1 MNKIYKAFFSKTK
14 GCVIVASEAA
24 KSHGKSDRK
33 SVTKALVV
41 LFGMALC
48 TGTVQAAINFIGYV
62 DANNNHYLNDENNSL
77 ISMGLWKGV
86 SPTLQNPN
94 DTGLIY
100 DINKGSYSFAGMP
113 TPNLPEENTVYF
125 GLGNSSGG
133 FFRDLKEGEVANFIK
148 SIECTKNYQG
158 KYYYRIYYNRM
169 VKDEV
174 GKISLESGGYES
186 YVCDQSKQNCPMSFG
201 QTLNSNNKEELLNVA
216 NQLSQYLDGDPISS
230 GAVGP
235 YDGVVSRRLTGVSE
249 GEISATSYDAVNGK
263 QLYELQQQ
271 IATGGSEY
279 LSVNAS
285 DVVASPSTSAKA
297 IGARSMAVGEEANAK
312 GSHSSAVG
320 YMASAEA
327 DNSVAL
333 GSKSTVLN
341 TDIKDT
347 DSAGVVSVGS
357 SDGTTGFKRR
367 VINVADGVNASDAA
381 TVGQVG
387 TISRSNIKSSLENVL
402 GVTVADDGSKM
413 TAGEIGQTGKTTV
426 SEAISTVK
434 QSVDGKLD
442 KNLSNLT
449 DEGKTAFT
457 TLAKD
462 SVKVNAGDHVSV
474 SSDADGYTVSV
485 IADGTVKGDKD
496 SHLVTGSA
504 VATAIDKE
512 TRLAGNGNYVQS
524 TNSAAQNLSVLDTQI
539 KANETEIG
547 KKANSDASNITVA
560 SWQSVLG
567 TGKAEENN
575 SGLVT
580 GGTLFASLGTKADL
594 SLGNLSE
601 AGLQKIT
608 ELSQASL
615 KIVNGNHTTVTTGT
629 DGGVVTYAVD
639 VAADGTVKGANDSHL
654 VTGKTVSDAMDAET
668 RVANNGNYVLSANT
682 AAQNLAVLDTQIY
695 ANADAIQTNKTAIGT
710 KANNDASGINVD
722 SWQKT
727 LGTGEATQGNT
738 GLVTGDTLFD
748 SLATKANNDAT
759 GIDLA
764 AWQGTL
770 GNGEAK
776 ENNAG
781 LITGGTLY
789 NSLAGKADLSLG
801 NINEDGKQRITALAQ
816 GSLKVIDG
824 THTTV
829 TTGEDGDKVTYA
841 VNVTADGTVN
851 GDKDNGIVT
860 GSTVAT
866 AISNAFNTISTPG
879 SDYQD
884 LIRDQ
889 ARQSVKV
896 TSANSDILS
905 VTEQKDDDNHITEY
919 RVGLSM
925 SDAVAENDAKPISSA
940 AVFKEFGL
948 FANASKLTSE
958 NVQSWQQKLG
968 NGAIEDNNAG
978 LVTGGTVYDA
988 INSTFG
994 NLEGTTQ
1001 GDAVK
1006 DLAQNAIV
1014 VKATDANRFLTVTK
1028 DSDSENN
1035 LDTYSIGLAMA
1046 DLIGGSV
1053 DGLVSSSMVFDEVR
1067 PTADGTAIK
1076 RNATTGANLT
1086 ALDTGFGNLSTT
1098 VTNLQSLQG
1107 LTTAGESVIK
1117 NLASSAFTLTAGEHI
1132 IANKST
1138 SGDQATWTLSVDD
1151 SGKIEKD
1158 NDQLVTGQTVYDY
1171 MQDFATGAG
1180 FATVSGD
1187 NIEVD
1192 KWIAV
1197 LGTGSGSAAVS
1208 ADNQRFITG
1217 AELFSEV
1224 RVSADGTYVKGANT
1238 VAGNLT
1244 ALDTQLG
1251 KVSGSVFDAEGN
1263 LALAN
1268 RALDNLTAAGT
1279 ERLKSAVGVIGDGS
1293 LITVT
1298 QSDSED
1304 GNTRK
1309 YSLALKTTDNAAD
1322 GENALVTSNTLDSK
1336 LKSQN
1341 TSWTQSLALKADAN
1355 AGNLSQENILQ
1366 WQGKLGTG
1374 LVAADNAGLITG
1386 GVLFAEVRPSADGT
1400 YVFGNKTT
1408 AENLTSLDQGLVD
1421 LDKLKANVNADNIA
1435 NYKSNWLTALGGS
1448 IASGQDGL
1456 GFVTGNAVYAWST
1469 PESRSQPYY
1478 AISVGNTV
1486 GQNLAALDDK
1496 LSSVEQLIPENALDT
1511 SLGNLTE
1518 AGKGTI
1524 ADIAYGS
1531 LNITGEGL
1539 ITVTKGDAG
1548 FTIGGISA
1556 GEVAQNSAGLV
1567 TGDQVWDALQGI
1579 SISEDSIQEAI
1590 NNALTNNETFQNAV
1604 SEAVVNNSN
1613 VQVAINNALQ
1623 SEQTLTNIAQNM
1635 KPVGEVAADD
1645 GRAVSGQ
1652 NVFNYL
1658 HSNALGLGSGSTA
1671 SGTNAFVFGQGSTVS
1686 ADNAGAFGSGN
1697 SVAANNVYAFGNNN
1711 KIAAGADNS
1720 FAVGNNNTINESATN
1735 TFILGSNVTTS
1746 AQNAVILG
1754 AGSVGVNNAVSVGS
1768 DTVKR
1773 KIVNVAPGDVYAGST
1788 DAVNGGQLYETQQA
1802 IVETSRSIN
1811 QVAHTLKKDINR
1823 AAANAAAMAAL
1834 QPLGL
1839 DDEHKWSAA
1848 AGVGNY
1854 SGEQALAVGVFYK
1867 PTENIMVNFAGS
1879 AATGGDAMVNAGI
1892 AYRFGAPSSYNSMST
1907 SALKSKVVALSDHN
1921 RSLEMQLKSAQIREQ
1936 SMAER
1941 VAKSQQE
1948 LEDLKKEIEMMKR
1961 ALGLNPKAMK
1971 TDYKTN

>member
-1 MNKIYKAFFSKTK
+1 MNRIYKAFFSKTK

-24 KSHGKSDRK
+24 KSQGKSDRK
-33 SVTKALVV
+33 SILKGLVAFLGLAV
-41 LFGMALC
+41 C
-48 TGTVQAAINFIGYV
+48 SGTVYAAFYLPNIVGWSGSSSTFDYLYLYDDNNTHIDLNESHRHSIDSDTVSVAYGNSYNGFYQQL
-62 DANNNHYLNDENNSL
+62 ANNKDAYFLEQIQYRGNDKYTVRLKKLVLGDDGIATGYTDEMVDFICQGEGCPIAEFNNRVGAEITQKDRVLSVYQTLVQNSSRSYLS
-77 ISMGLWKGV
+77 V
-86 SPTLQNPN
+86 SGHSSQGWEF
-94 DTGLIY
+94 DAMVSRKITGLA
-100 DINKGSYSFAGMP
+100 D
-113 TPNLPEENTVYF
+113 
-125 GLGNSSGG
+125 
-133 FFRDLKEGEVANFIK
+133 
-148 SIECTKNYQG
+148 
-158 KYYYRIYYNRM
+158 
-169 VKDEV
+169 
-174 GKISLESGGYES
+174 
-186 YVCDQSKQNCPMSFG
+186 
-201 QTLNSNNKEELLNVA
+201 
-216 NQLSQYLDGDPISS
+216 
-230 GAVGP
+230 
-235 YDGVVSRRLTGVSE
+235 

-279 LSVNAS
+279 LSINAS
-285 DVVASPSTSAKA
+285 DAEASPTTSAKA

-367 VINVADGVNASDAA
+367 IINVADGVNASDAA

-462 SVKVNAGDHVSV
+462 SVKVNAGEHVSV
-474 SSDADGYTVSV
+474 SSDASGYKVSV
-485 IADGTVKGDKD
+485 TADGTVKGDKD

-512 TRLAGNGNYVQS
+512 TRLAGNGNYVQL

-547 KKANSDASNITVA
+547 KKANSDASNITVT
-560 SWQSVLG
+560 SWQSALG
-567 TGKAEENN
+567 NGKAEENN
-575 SGLVT
+575 TGLVT

-601 AGLQKIT
+601 AGRQKIT

-629 DGGVVTYAVD
+629 GNGVVTYAVN
-639 VAADGTVKGANDSHL
+639 VEADGTVKGANDNHL

-668 RVANNGNYVLSANT
+668 RVANNGNYILSANT
-682 AAQNLAVLDTQIY
+682 AAQNLSVLDTQIH

-710 KANNDASGINVD
+710 KANNDASGINVG
-722 SWQKT
+722 SWQKA

-759 GIDLA
+759 GIDVA
-764 AWQGTL
+764 AWQGT
-770 GNGEAK
+770 
-776 ENNAG
+776 
-781 LITGGTLY
+781 
-789 NSLAGKADLSLG
+789 
-801 NINEDGKQRITALAQ
+801 
-816 GSLKVIDG
+816 
-824 THTTV
+824 
-829 TTGEDGDKVTYA
+829 
-841 VNVTADGTVN
+841 
-851 GDKDNGIVT
+851 
-860 GSTVAT
+860 
-866 AISNAFNTISTPG
+866 
-879 SDYQD
+879 
-884 LIRDQ
+884 
-889 ARQSVKV
+889 
-896 TSANSDILS
+896 
-905 VTEQKDDDNHITEY
+905 
-919 RVGLSM
+919 
-925 SDAVAENDAKPISSA
+925 
-940 AVFKEFGL
+940 
-948 FANASKLTSE
+948 
-958 NVQSWQQKLG
+958 LG

-1053 DGLVSSSMVFDEVR
+1053 DGLVSSSMVLGEVR
-1067 PTADGTAIK
+1067 PSADGTVIK
-1076 RNATTGANLT
+1076 RNATTGVNLT
-1086 ALDTGFGNLSTT
+1086 ALDTGLAGLGTEFGNLSTT

-1158 NDQLVTGQTVYDY
+1158 NNQLVTGQTVYDY

-1224 RVSADGTYVKGANT
+1224 RVSSDGTYVKGANT

-1251 KVSGSVFDAEGN
+1251 KVSGSIFDAEGN

-1298 QSDSED
+1298 KSDSED

-1336 LKSQN
+1336 LQSQN

-1374 LVAADNAGLITG
+1374 LVAADNAGLVTG

-1623 SEQTLTNIAQNM
+1623 SEQTLNNIAQNM
-1635 KPVGEVAADD
+1635 KPVGEVAVDD

-1697 SVAANNVYAFGNNN
+1697 SVAANNAYAFGNNN

>member
-14 GCVIVASEAA
+14 GCVVVASEAA
-24 KSHGKSDRK
+24 KSQGKSDRK
-33 SVTKALVV
+33 SILKGLVTFLGLAV
-41 LFGMALC
+41 C
-48 TGTVQAAINFIGYV
+48 SGTVHAAFYLPNIVGWSGSRSTFDYLYLYDDNNTHIDLNESHKHSIDSDTVSVAYGNSYNGFYQQL
-62 DANNNHYLNDENNSL
+62 ANNKDAYFLEQIQYRGNDKYTVRFKKLVLGDDGVATGYTDEMVDFICQGEGCPIAEFNNSVGADITQKDRVL
-77 ISMGLWKGV
+77 SVYQTLVQNSSRSYLSV
-86 SPTLQNPN
+86 SGHSSQGWEF
-94 DTGLIY
+94 DAMVSRKITGLA
-100 DINKGSYSFAGMP
+100 D
-113 TPNLPEENTVYF
+113 
-125 GLGNSSGG
+125 
-133 FFRDLKEGEVANFIK
+133 
-148 SIECTKNYQG
+148 
-158 KYYYRIYYNRM
+158 
-169 VKDEV
+169 
-174 GKISLESGGYES
+174 
-186 YVCDQSKQNCPMSFG
+186 
-201 QTLNSNNKEELLNVA
+201 
-216 NQLSQYLDGDPISS
+216 
-230 GAVGP
+230 
-235 YDGVVSRRLTGVSE
+235 

-271 IATGGSEY
+271 IATGGNEY

-285 DVVASPSTSAKA
+285 DAEASPSTSAKA
-297 IGARSMAVGEEANAK
+297 IGARSMAVGEKANAK

-327 DNSVAL
+327 ANSVAL
-333 GSKSTVLN
+333 GSKSTVLD

-347 DSAGVVSVGS
+347 DRAGVVSVGS

-367 VINVADGVNASDAA
+367 IINVANGVNASDAA

-434 QSVDGKLD
+434 LSVDGKLD

-462 SVKVNAGDHVSV
+462 SVKVNAGEHVSV

-485 IADGTVKGDKD
+485 TADGTVKGDKD
-496 SHLVTGSA
+496 GHLVTGST
-504 VATAIDKE
+504 VATAIDTE
-512 TRLAGNGNYVQS
+512 TRVANNGNYVQS
-524 TNSAAQNLSVLDTQI
+524 TNSAAQNLSVLDNKI

-547 KKANSDASNITVA
+547 KKANSDASNIAVA
-560 SWQSVLG
+560 SWQSALG
-567 TGKAEENN
+567 NGKAEEKNT
-575 SGLVT
+575 GLVT

-629 DGGVVTYAVD
+629 DGGAVTYAVD

-682 AAQNLAVLDTQIY
+682 AAQNLSVLDTQIH
-695 ANADAIQTNKTAIGT
+695 ANADAIQTNKTDIGK

-722 SWQKT
+722 SWQT
-727 LGTGEATQGNT
+727 ALGTGEATQGNT

-759 GIDLA
+759 GIDVA

-801 NINEDGKQRITALAQ
+801 NINEEGTNLITALAQ

-829 TTGEDGDKVTYA
+829 TTGKDGDKVTYA

-896 TSANSDILS
+896 TSVNSDILS
-905 VTEQKDDDNHITEY
+905 VTEQKDDTNHITEY

-948 FANASKLTSE
+948 FANASKLTNE

-968 NGAIEDNNAG
+968 NGTIEDNNAG

-1014 VKATDANRFLTVTK
+1014 VKATDAAQFISVTK
-1028 DSDSENN
+1028 ASDAENN

-1046 DLIGGSV
+1046 DQIGGSV

-1067 PTADGTAIK
+1067 PSADGTVIK

-1086 ALDTGFGNLSTT
+1086 ALDTGLAGLGTDFGNLSTT

-1158 NDQLVTGQTVYDY
+1158 NNQLVTGQTVYDY

-1208 ADNQRFITG
+1208 ADNHRFITG
-1217 AELFSEV
+1217 AELFSEA
-1224 RVSADGTYVKGANT
+1224 RVSADGSYVKGANT

-1298 QSDSED
+1298 KSDSED
-1304 GNTRK
+1304 GNTRN

-1336 LKSQN
+1336 LQSQN
-1341 TSWTQSLALKADAN
+1341 TTWTQSLALKADAN

-1374 LVAADNAGLITG
+1374 LVAADNAGLVTG

-1421 LDKLKANVNADNIA
+1421 LDNLKANVNADNIA
-1435 NYKSNWLTALGGS
+1435 NYKSNWLMALGGS
-1448 IASGQDGL
+1448 IGPGQDGL
-1456 GFVTGNAVYAWST
+1456 GFVTGNAVYAWGT
-1469 PESRSQPYY
+1469 PESRTQPYY

-1496 LSSVEQLIPENALDT
+1496 LSSVEQLIPGNALDT

-1518 AGKGTI
+1518 AGKGAI

-1697 SVAANNVYAFGNNN
+1697 SIAANNAYAFGNNN